1 MTDSTDTK
9 RLYILEMVERGEID
23 AAEAMRQMAALGTD
37 RESWAPDRP
46 SSVADEPTLPT
57 LSPIDPDIAHWKRW
71 WVIPFWIGLA
81 VMMVAGLLMLSALQT
96 SGMGFWFFCAWLPF
110 LVGVAVLALAWGS
123 RTSRWLHVR
132 VNTGQ
137 DEWPRKIAV
146 SFPIPTRLVAGL
158 LRVAGP
164 HVPGLRERLNGTALD
179 ELILALDETTSSQT
193 PFYVDVA
200 EGENGERVQVY
211 IG

>member
-1 MTDSTDTK
+1 MTDSTDSTDAK
-9 RLYILEMVERGEID
+9 RFHLLEMVERGEID
-23 AAEAMRQMAALGTD
+23 AAEAMRQMAALDTD
-37 RESWAPDRP
+37 RESWTPDRTSSIVDAP
-46 SSVADEPTLPT
+46 SLP
-57 LSPIDPDIAHWKRW
+57 PIDPDIAHWKRW

-81 VMMVAGLLMLSALQT
+81 VMMVAGLLMLSALQS

-110 LVGVAVLALAWGS
+110 LAGVAVLALAWGS

-164 HVPGLRERLNGTALD
+164 HIPGLRERLNGTALD

-200 EGENGERVQVY
+200 EGESGERVQVY